1 MIFRH
6 RRMQVFSGYKIRGTV
21 PALRQQITAFFP
33 VCRLLLRGLSEMP
46 TTMPVPRFSRA
57 QIIPP
62 KHPRP
67 GAHEG
72 HRGASYK
79 RQKPG
84 TASAS
89 CILCR
94 GDLFYVT
101 PPRRVTGNSEPCICA
116 MRRPV
121 LRFTAPSVR
130 FSLSRQV
137 NRGGIGRSAKQRRA
151 LSGLHFRVVGL
162 HSPIITHPAGMR
174 VQNCNGNQI
183 IRRSRSLRTEYRQ
196 SGRQYRRMLR
206 HRRRGTQRFPRRF
219 HPARI

>member
-1 MIFRH
+1 MTFRY

-21 PALRQQITAFFP
+21 PALRRQITAGFP
-33 VCRLLLRGLSEMP
+33 VCRLLLRGAVRDADHNAGTAIFPCTDNS
-46 TTMPVPRFSRA
+46 TKTSAPRCS
-57 QIIPP
+57 
-62 KHPRP
+62 
-67 GAHEG
+67 
-72 HRGASYK
+72 RGA
-79 RQKPG
+79 PG
-84 TASAS
+84 RIIQEAEAGNGFCLLYFS
-89 CILCR
+89 R

-101 PPRRVTGNSEPCICA
+101 PPSRVTGNSEPCICA
-116 MRRPV
+116 RRRPV

>member
-1 MIFRH
+1 M
-6 RRMQVFSGYKIRGTV
+6 
-21 PALRQQITAFFP
+21 
-33 VCRLLLRGLSEMP
+33 RGLIRDAGHNAGTAIFPCTDNSAK
-46 TTMPVPRFSRA
+46 TSA
-57 QIIPP
+57 
-62 KHPRP
+62 P
-67 GAHEG
+67 GAPRG

-94 GDLFYVT
+94 GNLFYVT
-101 PPRRVTGNSEPCICA
+101 PPSRVTGNSEPCICA
-116 MRRPV
+116 RRRPV

-206 HRRRGTQRFPRRF
+206 HRRRGTQRSPRRF